1 MSEAPDDDVASRIRR
16 MLVRL
21 DGLPDRDRDS
31 IRVIGAGLAGLTA
44 AAFVARAGLPVVV
57 HESRDRLG
65 GRATTDERDGFRFD
79 QGPHALYRGGAA
91 ERVLAELGIQPR
103 GTPRRA
109 VAGAEVTPDA
119 DTRSTEVFEAERARL
134 AGLAYRMLGTPDD
147 ADDVVQDAWLRW
159 AAADRSARHRREV
172 YVGPWLPEPLL
183 AGDDD
188 PLASIAT
195 AESLSLAFLTV
206 LERLEP
212 VERAVFLLHDVFGY
226 PFADVAAHVE
236 RSEAAARQIAKRARD
251 RVQAER
257 PRMDADPTHAEE
269 LAEAFLGAVVQ
280 GDVVHLSDGGAHR
293 RAARHPVIGA
303 DRVARLL
310 VNLASRMEPG
320 TRVDP
325 VRVNGQLGWYV
336 TVEGRPELVL
346 VPSFRDGRVASVL
359 AVLNPDK
366 LGMRPVSPG
375 WSCSPRPR
383 RGRTSRTPPRCRP
396 SPRTG

>member
-1 MSEAPDDDVASRIRR
+1 M
-16 MLVRL
+16 
-21 DGLPDRDRDS
+21 
-31 IRVIGAGLAGLTA
+31 
-44 AAFVARAGLPVVV
+44 
-57 HESRDRLG
+57 
-65 GRATTDERDGFRFD
+65 
-79 QGPHALYRGGAA
+79 
-91 ERVLAELGIQPR
+91 
-103 GTPRRA
+103 
-109 VAGAEVTPDA
+109 TPDA

-159 AAADRSARHRREV
+159 AAADRSAIVEPAAWLTTVTTRLAIDRLRSARHRREV

-280 GDVVHLSDGGAHR
+280 GDVDGLRRLLTDDVVHLSDGGAHR
-293 RAARHPVIGA
+293 RAARRPVIGA

-366 LGMRPVSPG
+366 LARFHAAWLAQS
-375 WSCSPRPR
+375 
-383 RGRTSRTPPRCRP
+383 
-396 SPRTG
+396 